1 MLFKRNTRRLVAL
14 ALGLFSAVV
23 LAGAVVAGRV
33 GGIPSDDFQA
43 SLRNDAS
50 IRVADIPAQ
59 GGLPARGVFVQPTS
73 TGHLCLWDAPS
84 AASRAKQGGCNRAD
98 DPLAGR
104 KLTISLASDGGP
116 DVHAIGDAR
125 LIGLAAV
132 DVASL
137 QVLMTD
143 GTRRAIPIRRE
154 VAFASEAGRFRAFGY
169 RFPSSDFERGIA
181 PTSVIALDEHG
192 TEIERLTTGYG

>member
-1 MLFKRNTRRLVAL
+1 MLFKRNARRLVAL
-14 ALGLFSAVV
+14 AVGLVAAVV
-23 LAGAVVAGRV
+23 LAGAVVAGQG

-43 SLRNDAS
+43 ALRNDAS

-59 GGLPARGVFVQPTS
+59 GALPARGVFVQPTS

-104 KLTISLASDGGP
+104 KLTISLAFDGGP
-116 DVHAIGDAR
+116 DVHAIDDAR
-125 LIGLAAV
+125 LVGLAAGEI
-132 DVASL
+132 ASL
-137 QVLMTD
+137 QVLMSD
-143 GTRRAIPIRRE
+143 GTRRAIPMRRE
-154 VAFASEAGRFRAFGY
+154 VAFASEAGQFRAFGY
-169 RFPSSDFERGIA
+169 RFPASDFKRGLA

-192 TEIERLTTGYG
+192 AEVERLTTGYG